1 MFYGTA
7 LIWQMTW
14 VSIFLILL
22 VRITLNC
29 QNEVSEAHL
38 GVMEII
44 GRILMYLILG
54 VVAMWLGYV
63 ISMAVIN
70 TVCDCIRTGPE
81 DIIEWIKK
89 EGA

>member
-1 MFYGTA
+1 
-7 LIWQMTW
+7 
-14 VSIFLILL
+14 
-22 VRITLNC
+22 
-29 QNEVSEAHL
+29 L

-81 DIIEWIKK
+81 DIWIWLQK

>member
-1 MFYGTA
+1 M
-7 LIWQMTW
+7 
-14 VSIFLILL
+14 
-22 VRITLNC
+22 
-29 QNEVSEAHL
+29 

>member
-1 MFYGTA
+1 
-7 LIWQMTW
+7 
-14 VSIFLILL
+14 

-29 QNEVSEAHL
+29 QDEVSEAHL

-70 TVCDCIRTGPE
+70 TVCECIRTGPG
-81 DIIEWIKK
+81 DIWIWL
-89 EGA
+89 ES